1 MPGSAKLCTMSSPE
15 IVAFLLE
22 IKTFFSSP
30 ISKTY
35 AGFY

>member
-15 IVAFLLE
+15 IVVFLLE
-22 IKTFFSSP
+22 IKTFFSS

-35 AGFY
+35 AGSY